1 MMLSTLTTELE
12 AFGLPAPIGTEDAAP
27 VVLTAQPLL
36 RQRDDVATG
45 LRNARYDVRSAATW
59 DRLPEDVERIAADVV
74 LVDMDAAGESA
85 DGLSHLSGHRL
96 IELLAHQMR
105 GHPVALVV
113 MTALDFEEIQDLV
126 RAGIHALVPPKISP
140 KALIREIQA
149 ALDRVRS
156 LHVRRSRPATAADAD
171 AAGLDISGAGAAP
184 DGAAA
189 EDRPPGDTQ
198 WEEIAALLPPGRS
211 DTRRRVSDRQVME
224 AALFLLRHHL
234 PWSALPPDFGSAS
247 TIRRRLR
254 LWRDTGVFERLRAA
268 RLHLHGPLAGL
279 PWERLAATTAMTTQK
294 RAAVGVHASR
304 P

>member
-12 AFGLPAPIGTEDAAP
+12 GLGLPAPIGTEDAAP

-36 RQRDDVATG
+36 RRRDDVAIG
-45 LRNARYDVRSAATW
+45 LRNARYDIRFAATW

-85 DGLSHLSGHRL
+85 DGLSHLSGYRL
-96 IELLAHQMR
+96 IELLAHQLR

-113 MTALDFEEIQDLV
+113 MTALDFEEIEDLV
-126 RAGIHALVPPKISP
+126 RAGIHALVPPKINP

-156 LHVRRSRPATAADAD
+156 LHVRRVRPATAAHAD
-171 AAGLDISGAGAAP
+171 AADPDVSGAGAAP
-184 DGAAA
+184 EGAA
-189 EDRPPGDTQ
+189 EDRPPGDAQ

-211 DTRRRVSDRQVME
+211 DARRRVSDRQVME
-224 AALFLLRHHL
+224 AALFLLRHRL
-234 PWSALPPDFGSAS
+234 PWSALPPGFGSAS

-254 LWRDTGVFERLRAA
+254 LWRDTGVFERLRATG
-268 RLHLHGPLAGL
+268 LHLHGPLAGL
-279 PWERLAATTAMTTQK
+279 PWERLAATTTMTAQK
-294 RAAVGVHASR
+294 HAAVGVQASR